1 MQIEFQILDAL
12 QKIHTPVLDGVMC
25 LITSLGNAGIIW
37 ILLTIALL
45 INPKIRRTKD
55 GTACR
60 LFGESGR
67 RSGCILLAALILDL
81 ILCNG
86 ILKNLFHR
94 VRPYDIRTSIE
105 LLVKRPLDYS
115 FPSGHT
121 AASFAAV
128 AALYFTAVVALSF
141 AGEKRAWKAALV
153 LACLIAFSRM
163 YLYVHYPTDVL
174 GGVLVGIAA
183 GYGGYR
189 VVKALEQYKKEK

>member
-1 MQIEFQILDAL
+1 MGWEFDILNGIQSVFQSDLMDQIMPAV
-12 QKIHTPVLDGVMC
+12 TA
-25 LITSLGNAGIIW
+25 LGNGGIFWIAAGLVFTLYKKTRTFGICILTALVFEVLSCNVILKPLVARPRPFTSDPAR
-37 ILLTIALL
+37 ILLI
-45 INPKIRRTKD
+45 P
-55 GTACR
+55 
-60 LFGESGR
+60 
-67 RSGCILLAALILDL
+67 
-81 ILCNG
+81 
-86 ILKNLFHR
+86 
-94 VRPYDIRTSIE
+94 RPE
-105 LLVKRPLDYS
+105 DYS

-121 AASFAAV
+121 AAS
-128 AALYFTAVVALSF
+128 FTAVVALSF